1 MSMSK
6 IDARSAEQASPV
18 RGNATAPHILLRV
31 AAIAAVTWG
40 LAACRNLDLGDNPRP
55 DVPKTDKSFTMP
67 PAHLQ
72 NGGSE

>member
-1 MSMSK
+1 MNMSQLQS
-6 IDARSAEQASPV
+6 RSATV
-18 RGNATAPHILLRV
+18 LLRV
-31 AAIAAVTWG
+31 LAIVMAMGG
-40 LAACRNLDLGDNPRP
+40 LAACRDIDFRDNPGR